1 VQKSENAS
9 CNAPCNGPQ
18 IIEGEEILGT
28 SEGTIKTSEDH
39 HPPSSIGGG
48 SQTQPGQVLRVH
60 RCEPVV
66 CCKRGTQAIV
76 QEGRRIQRLAGP
88 THQQPQP
95 RTNNRRRPYKERII
109 DMNRH
114 SIQFGARE
122 STASSRQH
130 ASRLPVEGSVLQ
142 SNLSPASERTIKGTP
157 KPPPRIIE
165 TLDLLLREQ
174 SKGTTGEETSVGTR
188 ATESP
193 GQSDVERPLTCEEA
207 AVLVRVHPKTIKR
220 MARDRRLPGHFRF
233 GRWFFYA
240 SELDGWMRTE
250 LNSSGHSC
258 R

>member
-1 VQKSENAS
+1 
-9 CNAPCNGPQ
+9 
-18 IIEGEEILGT
+18 
-28 SEGTIKTSEDH
+28 
-39 HPPSSIGGG
+39 
-48 SQTQPGQVLRVH
+48 
-60 RCEPVV
+60 
-66 CCKRGTQAIV
+66 
-76 QEGRRIQRLAGP
+76 
-88 THQQPQP
+88 
-95 RTNNRRRPYKERII
+95 
-109 DMNRH
+109 MNRH

-130 ASRLPVEGSVLQ
+130 ASRLTVDASVLQ
-142 SNLSPASERTIKGTP
+142 SDPSPASEGTIKGTP
-157 KPPPRIIE
+157 KPPSRFNE
-165 TLDLLLREQ
+165 SLELLLREPN
-174 SKGTTGEETSVGTR
+174 KGATGEATSVGMR

-193 GQSDVERPLTCEEA
+193 GQSGVERPLTCEEA